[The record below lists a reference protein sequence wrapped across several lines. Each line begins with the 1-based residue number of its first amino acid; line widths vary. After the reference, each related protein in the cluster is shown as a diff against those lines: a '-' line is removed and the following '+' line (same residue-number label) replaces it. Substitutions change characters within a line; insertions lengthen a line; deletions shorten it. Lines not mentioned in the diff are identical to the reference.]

1 MAGPLVPPKMR
12 TKLLILVF
20 ICSLLLTACAPLEGL
35 FAPTPT
41 PPPRGV
47 ALDPPRQMPDFTLTD
62 VDNKP
67 LKLSDLRGKAILIY
81 FGYTHCP
88 DVCPLSLADF
98 RQVKKDLA
106 ELADQ
111 VNFVMITVDG
121 SRDTPEVMRPYIQA
135 FDPQFIG
142 LTGSENEVR
151 QIGVNY
157 GVHFEKQKSAG
168 TAAAY
173 LVAHTSYSYFLDAD
187 GKWQM
192 VFPFKTP
199 PASVA
204 ADIRQFLTASR

>member
-1 MAGPLVPPKMR
+1 MGKRLF
-12 TKLLILVF
+12 ILSF
-20 ICSLLLTACAPLEGL
+20 IGALFLSACTPLEGL
-35 FAPTPT
+35 FTPTLT

-47 ALDPPRQMPDFTLTD
+47 AIDPPRQMPDFTLTD
-62 VDNKP
+62 TNNEP

-98 RQVKKDLA
+98 RQIKK
-106 ELADQ
+106 ELADLANR
-111 VNFVMITVDG
+111 VNFVMISVDG
-121 SRDTPEVMRPYIQA
+121 TRDTPDVLRLYIQA
-135 FDPQFIG
+135 FDPEFIG
-142 LTGSENEVR
+142 LTGSDLEVR
-151 QIGVNY
+151 QVGINY
-157 GVHFEKQKSAG
+157 GVHFEKQKPAG

-173 LVAHTSYSYFLDAD
+173 LVAHTSYSYFLDAE

-199 PASVA
+199 PSSVA